1 MKKDKTAWIKENLL
15 KVQRAVGIYGLA
27 AVMLVGCSQ
36 SNDKQVSNQTNSE
49 VNTVATAES
58 AIYAQN
64 DESTVSWIE
73 TKDPDDF
80 TVDELIRANSAY
92 NILEQAS
99 EKYIETDAKIYDIE
113 YSDGESGKYAIGVQA
128 DPQENIVINNWFT
141 DQGDLRFLR
150 QSSIGS
156 GTSKDLYFEQYKD
169 FGYALSYGRNINK
182 NTEEP
187 EENAENAEKADYDL
201 GFYASNLYDDAVIFY
216 SGTIIDSNYT
226 VIEKPHEVENSNS
239 ESDDTSDESDDIS
252 DESDDTSDEASKI
265 YTAIIQNEDQTLDIY
280 FDDQLRLV
288 KIDRES
294 GVGPADREYSIS
306 IKDGTVD
313 EPSWV
318 QQVKNSSDGLGDKV
332 TCTVVYGENTWTFET
347 YSGLKTY
354 LIISDNVD
362 ITAQSNV
369 KLAENETETT
379 QVPLNTDFY
388 VNEDTTFTVVDKA

>member
-15 KVQRAVGIYGLA
+15 KVQRAVGVYGLA

-36 SNDKQVSNQTNSE
+36 SNDKQLSNQTNSE

-64 DESTVSWIE
+64 DESKISWIE

-80 TVDELIRANSAY
+80 TVDELIKANSAY

-169 FGYALSYGRNINK
+169 LGYALSYGRNINK
-182 NTEEP
+182 NPEEP
-187 EENAENAEKADYDL
+187 EESADYDL

-226 VIEKPHEVENSNS
+226 VIEKPHEVENIN
-239 ESDDTSDESDDIS
+239 

-294 GVGPADREYSIS
+294 GVGPADREYNIS
-306 IKDGTVD
+306 IKDGIVD